1 MKRPALRLRREFLRL
16 LPVALVLAG
25 CRGESRGRSRP
36 GTAARQVRVILDYLP
51 NAVHAGFY
59 QAQAAGY
66 FRDEGLNVRIDAP
79 TSSSDTLRLMAA
91 GQAEFG
97 LVSLLDF
104 MSVRAK
110 GEPLKIVMAVEQR
123 PLAAMIALKKSG
135 IERPQGSQG
144 AAGGNDGHV

>member
-1 MKRPALRLRREFLRL
+1 MIRALKLTLVAFL
-16 LPVALVLAG
+16 ALAG
-25 CRGESRGRSRP
+25 CGKKP
-36 GTAARQVRVILDYLP
+36 GGASSGSTQQIRVILDYLP
-51 NAVHAGFY
+51 NAIHAGFY
-59 QAQAAGY
+59 QAEAAGY
-66 FRDEGLNVRIDAP
+66 FLDEGLNVKIDAP

-123 PLAAMIALKKSG
+123 PSRG
-135 IERPQGSQG
+135 NNRPEEIRNRTAEGPCRETRG
-144 AAGGNDGHV
+144 NYRGGRQ